1 MMNKILLDNNSIIN
15 LNIFEDTICNI
26 GNEYNLKELN
36 IKLNNNTKLI
46 INHYKEIE
54 NNNLKINILQDNNS
68 EFIYNHSFI
77 NTGVYDLNINII
89 LENNEC
95 KNTINIHGISDKGIS
110 NICIDGKVKENTLN
124 NELYEN
130 IKMLNINNGKSKIIP
145 NMYINTKN
153 VIANHAASISD
164 INKDYLFYMNQKGI
178 KTRDAIKLIIDGFLE
193 NDAK

>member
-1 MMNKILLDNNSIIN
+1 MNKILLDNNSIIN

-54 NNNLKINILQDNNS
+54 SSILTINIKQENNS

-77 NTGVYDLNINII
+77 NKNRYNLNVNVI
-89 LENNEC
+89 LENNMC
-95 KNTINIHGISDKGIS
+95 INNINIHGISDSGIS
-110 NICIDGKVKENTLN
+110 NIKIDGKVSENTNN
-124 NELYEN
+124 NEIYES
-130 IKMLNINNGKSKIIP
+130 IKMINMNKGKSMIIP

-164 INKDYLFYMNQKGI
+164 ISKDYLLYLNQKGI
-178 KTRDAIKLIIDGFLE
+178 NDSEAIKLIIDGFLE

>member
-1 MMNKILLDNNSIIN
+1 MNKILLDNNSIIN

-26 GNEYNLKELN
+26 GNEYNLEELN

-54 NNNLKINILQDNNS
+54 NNNLKINILQENNS

-77 NTGVYDLNINII
+77 NTGNYNLNINII
-89 LENNEC
+89 LENNDC
-95 KNTINIHGISDKGIS
+95 KNTINIHGISDNGLSDIS
-110 NICIDGKVKENTLN
+110 VDGKVKENTIN

-130 IKMLNINNGKSKIIP
+130 IKMLNINNGKSIIIP

-164 INKDYLFYMNQKGI
+164 INKDYLLYMNQKGI
-178 KTRDAIKLIIDGFLE
+178 NNDNAIKLIINGFLE

>member
-1 MMNKILLDNNSIIN
+1 MNKILLDNNSIIN

>member
-1 MMNKILLDNNSIIN
+1 MNKILLDNRSVVNI
-15 LNIFEDTICNI
+15 NIFEDTICNI
-26 GNEYNLKELN
+26 SNEYNINELN
-36 IKLNNNTKLI
+36 IKLNNSTKLI
-46 INHYKEIE
+46 INHYKKIE
-54 NNNLKINILQDNNS
+54 NNNLKINILQENNS

-77 NTGVYDLNINII
+77 NTGTYNLSINI
-89 LENNEC
+89 LLDNNDC
-95 KNTINIHGISDKGIS
+95 KNTINIHGISDSGLS
-110 NICIDGKVKENTLN
+110 NIIVDGKVNDNTIN

-164 INKDYLFYMNQKGI
+164 IDENYLFYMNQKGI
-178 KTRDAIKLIIDGFLE
+178 KTSDAIKLIIDGFLE

>member
-1 MMNKILLDNNSIIN
+1 MNKILLDNDSIIN
-15 LNIFEDTICNI
+15 LNINEDTICNI
-26 GNEYNLKELN
+26 TNDYEIKEIN

-54 NNNLKINILQDNNS
+54 DNNLKINILQDNNS
-68 EFIYNHSFI
+68 DFIYNHSFI
-77 NTGVYDLNINII
+77 NTGIYNLNINII

-95 KNTINIHGISDKGIS
+95 KNSINIHGISDNGIS
-110 NICIDGKVKENTLN
+110 NVSIDGKVNENTID

-153 VIANHAASISD
+153 VIANHAATISD

-178 KTRDAIKLIIDGFLE
+178 KNEDAIKLIIDGFLE

>member
-1 MMNKILLDNNSIIN
+1 MNKILLDNDSIIN
-15 LNIFEDTICNI
+15 LNINEDTICNI
-26 GNEYNLKELN
+26 TNDYEIKEIN

-68 EFIYNHSFI
+68 DFIYNHSFI
-77 NTGVYDLNINII
+77 NTGIYNLNINII

-95 KNTINIHGISDKGIS
+95 KNSINIHGISDNGIS
-110 NICIDGKVKENTLN
+110 NVSIDGKVNENTID

-153 VIANHAASISD
+153 VIANHAATISD

-178 KTRDAIKLIIDGFLE
+178 KNEDAIKLIIDGFLE